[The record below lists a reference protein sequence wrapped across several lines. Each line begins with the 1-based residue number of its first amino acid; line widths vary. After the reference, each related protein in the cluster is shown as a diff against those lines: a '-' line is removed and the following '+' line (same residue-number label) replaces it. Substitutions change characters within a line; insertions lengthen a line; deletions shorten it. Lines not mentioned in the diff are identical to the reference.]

1 MNNLKKPLSIL
12 SLVAIN
18 VIAIDSL
25 RGLPFSAEYG
35 FSAVFYYLLAAITFF
50 IPVSLVSAELAT
62 AWPETGGLYV
72 WVREAF
78 GKDIAFLTIWLQW
91 FYNIAWYPTI
101 MSFIAVSIAYMI
113 NPALSHDKLYMLCVV
128 MIVFWGCTWI
138 NCMGMQIASWVS
150 NFSAV
155 VGTII
160 PMLLIVLL
168 GAIWMVEGKSIHVI
182 FSARTFFPNLK
193 HIDNLVLFITILF
206 SLVGMEMS
214 ASHAREV
221 VNPQRDYPR
230 AVYYSILIIMAT
242 LVLGSLAI
250 SIVIP
255 THNLNIVSGL
265 LQAFELFFQKWNMMW
280 FMPVLAIMLVLG
292 AMGGAAAWML
302 GPSKGMLVACQDG
315 SLPPF
320 LGKISKNNTP
330 VCILLLQGAIFTV
343 MCSAFI
349 LMPTVSS
356 GFWVLSDVTAI
367 LALLVYVAMFPAAIV
382 LRYKFP
388 DKVRSFKIPG
398 GKIGLWLTCM
408 LGLLTSIAGVII
420 GFFPPSQIPVG
431 NLMTYEII
439 LSVGV
444 IVGCLVPFLFIALT
458 RYTKGTGTK

>member
-1 MNNLKKPLSIL
+1 MTKINIKKPLSLI

-62 AWPETGGLYV
+62 GWPETGGLYV

-78 GKDIAFLTIWLQW
+78 GNKVGFLTIWMQW

-113 NPALSHDKLYMLCVV
+113 NPALSHSKLFMLCTV
-128 MIVFWGCTWI
+128 MIVFWGCTLV
-138 NCMGMQIASWVS
+138 NCLGMRIASWVS
-150 NFSAV
+150 TFSAI

-160 PMLLIVLL
+160 PMLLIVVL
-168 GAIWMVEGKSIHVI
+168 GVIWMEMGKPIDVAFTTH
-182 FSARTFFPNLK
+182 AFFPNLK
-193 HIDNLVLFITILF
+193 HADNLVLFITILF

-221 VNPQRDYPR
+221 RNPQRDYPK
-230 AVYYSILIIMAT
+230 AVYYSILIILTT

-250 SIVIP
+250 SMVVP
-255 THNLNIVSGL
+255 AHQLNIVSGL
-265 LQAFELFFQKWNMMW
+265 LQAFELFFQKFHMMW
-280 FMPVLAIMLVLG
+280 FMPILALMLIFG
-292 AMGGAAAWML
+292 AIGGAAAWML
-302 GPSKGMLVACQDG
+302 GPSKGMLAACKDG
-315 SLPPF
+315 SLPQS

-330 VCILLLQGAIFTV
+330 VRILLLQGAIFTV

-349 LMPTVSS
+349 LMPSVSS

-367 LALLVYVAMFPAAIV
+367 LALLVYVVMFPAAIV

-388 DKVRSFKIPG
+388 NKARAFKIPG
-398 GKIGLWLTCM
+398 GKLGLWFTCL
-408 LGLLTSIAGVII
+408 LGLLTSLAGVVI

-431 NLMTYEII
+431 NLATYEII
-439 LSVGV
+439 ISTGV
-444 IVGCLVPFLFIALT
+444 LVGCLVPFLFMAMT
-458 RYTKGTGTK
+458 RYNKLK